1 MLQRNLLPQQ
11 KDKVF
16 ITDGGLETTALF
28 KDGIELPGFSSIH
41 LMRSE
46 RGLQYLR
53 DYFADY
59 IELARSHNVGLILET
74 PTWRS
79 SWGWADVVELKPEE
93 LVKLTEEAARFLV
106 EIKNKYSTEKTPMV
120 VAGCVGPRGD
130 GYKVGKE
137 MSAEEAANYHFPHI
151 QALKNGGADFISALT
166 LTYPNEALG
175 IIQASKELGIPVVIS
190 FTVETDG
197 RLPNGDDYLET
208 IEKLDQQTEQ
218 YVSYFM
224 INCAHPTHFNHIFRT
239 DSPTKDR
246 IGGVRANASCKSHE
260 ELDNSTELDEG
271 DPKELGRQ
279 IVDLQKKLPNLKV
292 LGGCCGTDIRHI
304 RQICLHR

>member
-1 MLQRNLLPQQ
+1 MLPQNLLPQQ
-11 KDKVF
+11 KDKTF

-46 RGLQYLR
+46 RGLQYLK
-53 DYFADY
+53 DYFLDY
-59 IELARSHNVGLILET
+59 VKLAKSHNVGLILET

-79 SWGWADVVELKPEE
+79 SSGWADVVDLKPEE
-93 LVKLTEEAARFLV
+93 LVRLTEESARFLDK
-106 EIKNKYSTEKTPMV
+106 IKQKYSTEETPMV
-120 VAGCVGPRGD
+120 VAGCLGPRGD

-137 MSAEEAANYHFPHI
+137 MSVEEAAKYHRPHI

-166 LTYPNEALG
+166 MTYPNEAFG
-175 IIQASKELGIPVVIS
+175 VIQASRELNIPVVIS

-197 RLPNGDDYLET
+197 KLPNGDDYLKT
-208 IEKLDQQTEQ
+208 IEHMDRQTDN

-224 INCAHPTHFNHIFRT
+224 INCAHPTHFDHILQT
-239 DSPTKDR
+239 DSPVKNR

-271 DPKELGRQ
+271 NPKELGRQ
-279 IVDLQKKLPNLKV
+279 IVDMQKTLPNLKV